1 MIDADGSNLQRLT
14 KTGFPGD
21 YVWMDVEKII
31 QVETNRTAN
40 LKEVVIINTKTG
52 DETPI
57 IENTEFKNQLMV
69 FWNHT
74 NQQLY
79 TINKNHGEL
88 PIVIASYV
96 LEGNLLNEIQLDA
109 IELKS
114 AVNFDWYMSTNK

>member
-1 MIDADGSNLQRLT
+1 
-14 KTGFPGD
+14 
-21 YVWMDVEKII
+21 MDVEKII